1 MDAFAD
7 KLGRVGAWCGQNKYL
22 NAIKNGFQNFMP
34 ATISGAVGVLWTN
47 VLVNDST
54 GLGALWSPI
63 MALKVL
69 NPIFAAMQ
77 YATISCITIG
87 VTMLVASEIAEANGE
102 TGAYP
107 AVLGFILWMMV
118 TPTSFAAKDLGA
130 SYIDAKG
137 ISHGFTLGQFIN
149 VTGEAAK
156 HKITA
161 DSFSY
166 SGIMS
171 SYTGA
176 TGLFTG
182 LIVAILGMEL
192 YNMFRKNDSLK
203 IKMPEQVPPGVAR
216 AFEVLIP
223 TCLTAIV
230 VGAVG
235 LVCQLAT
242 GAELNALIFNVI
254 QKPLQTLI
262 GDNIVAV
269 CIMYVIIML
278 FWCVGIHGNNMV
290 AAVKEPIFRPLLYAN
305 TAAYTAGNKIP
316 YVMNLTM
323 LQMFAEFG
331 GSGVT
336 IGLVIAI
343 LIFSKR
349 EDNRTIAGISIVPG
363 LFKNLTML
371 QMFAEFGGSGV
382 TIGLVIAILIFSKR
396 EDNRTIAGIS
406 IVPGLFNINETMT
419 FGIPLVLNP
428 ILDIPFILAPV
439 VTMIV
444 GYILVSSGFCPKI
457 VLEVPWTMPPVILG
471 FLATGG
477 VILGFLATGGHPMG
491 AISQLI
497 VVAIS
502 VVVYVPF
509 LIAYEKFQAK
519 QAAE

>member
-182 LIVAILGMEL
+182 LIIAILGMEL

-242 GAELNALIFNVI
+242 GAELNAFIFNVV
-254 QKPLQTLI
+254 QKPLQSLI
-262 GDNIVAV
+262 GNNIFAVA
-269 CIMYVIIML
+269 ILYVIISL

-316 YVMNLTM
+316 YVM
-323 LQMFAEFG
+323 
-331 GSGVT
+331 
-336 IGLVIAI
+336 
-343 LIFSKR
+343 
-349 EDNRTIAGISIVPG
+349 
-363 LFKNLTML
+363 NLTML

-477 VILGFLATGGHPMG
+477 HPMG

-519 QAAE
+519 QSEAE

>member
-47 VLVNDST
+47 VLVNSST
-54 GLGALWSPI
+54 GLGAIWKPI
-63 MALKVL
+63 MALEVL

-137 ISHGFTLGQFIN
+137 ISHGFSLGQFIN

-182 LIVAILGMEL
+182 LIVAIVGMEL
-192 YNMFRKNDSLK
+192 YNMFRKNDALK

-242 GAELNALIFNVI
+242 GAELNAFIFNVV
-254 QKPLQTLI
+254 QKPLQSLI
-262 GDNIVAV
+262 GNNIFAVA
-269 CIMYVIIML
+269 ILYVIISL

-305 TAAYTAGNKIP
+305 TAAYTAHHEIP

-323 LQMFAEFG
+323 
-331 GSGVT
+331 
-336 IGLVIAI
+336 I
-343 LIFSKR
+343 
-349 EDNRTIAGISIVPG
+349 
-363 LFKNLTML
+363 

-439 VTMIV
+439 VTVII

-457 VLEVPWTMPPVILG
+457 VLEVPWTMPPVLFG
-471 FLATGG
+471 FVATGG
-477 VILGFLATGGHPMG
+477 KPMG
-491 AISQLI
+491 AVAQLI
-497 VVAIS
+497 VLAVS
-502 VVVYVPF
+502 VLVYIPF

>member
-47 VLVNDST
+47 VLVNSST
-54 GLGALWSPI
+54 GLGAIWKPI
-63 MALKVL
+63 MALEVL

-137 ISHGFTLGQFIN
+137 ISHGFSLGQFIN

-182 LIVAILGMEL
+182 LIVAIVGMEL
-192 YNMFRKNDSLK
+192 YNMFRKNDALK

-242 GAELNALIFNVI
+242 GAELNALIYNVI
-254 QKPLQTLI
+254 QKPLQNII
-262 GDNIVAV
+262 GNNLVAV

-305 TAAYTAGNKIP
+305 TAAYTAHHEIP

-323 LQMFAEFG
+323 IQMFAEFG

-343 LIFSKR
+343 LIFSRR
-349 EDNRTIAGISIVPG
+349 EDNRTIAGISV
-363 LFKNLTML
+363 
-371 QMFAEFGGSGV
+371 
-382 TIGLVIAILIFSKR
+382 
-396 EDNRTIAGIS
+396 
-406 IVPGLFNINETMT
+406 VPGLFNINETMT
-419 FGIPLVLNP
+419 FGVPLVLNP

-439 VTMIV
+439 VTLVV
-444 GYILVSSGFCPKI
+444 GYLLVSSGFCPKI
-457 VLEVPWTMPPVILG
+457 VLEVPWTMPPVFLG
-471 FLATGG
+471 FLCTGG
-477 VILGFLATGGHPMG
+477 KLMG
-491 AISQLI
+491 AVSQLI
-497 VVAIS
+497 VIALS
-502 VVVYVPF
+502 VVIYTPF

-519 QAAE
+519 QSEAE

>member
-22 NAIKNGFQNFMP
+22 NAIKNAFQNFMP

-87 VTMLVASEIAEANGE
+87 ITMLLASEIAEANGE

-118 TPTSFAAKDLGA
+118 TPTSFAAKDLSA
-130 SYIDAKG
+130 SFIDKAGK
-137 ISHGFTLGQFIN
+137 SHGYTLGDFIN
-149 VTGEAAK
+149 VTGAAAK
-156 HKITA
+156 NKITA
-161 DSFSY
+161 DSFTY
-166 SGIMS
+166 SGILS
-171 SYTGA
+171 NYTAA

-182 LIVAILGMEL
+182 LIVAIVGMEL
-192 YNMFRKNDSLK
+192 YNMFRKNDALK

-242 GAELNALIFNVI
+242 GAELNALIYNVI
-254 QKPLQTLI
+254 QKPLQNII
-262 GDNIVAV
+262 GNNLVAV

-305 TAAYTAGNKIP
+305 TAAYTAHHEIP

-323 LQMFAEFG
+323 
-331 GSGVT
+331 
-336 IGLVIAI
+336 I
-343 LIFSKR
+343 
-349 EDNRTIAGISIVPG
+349 
-363 LFKNLTML
+363 

-439 VTMIV
+439 VTVII

-457 VLEVPWTMPPVILG
+457 VLEVPWTMPPVLFG
-471 FLATGG
+471 FVATGG
-477 VILGFLATGGHPMG
+477 KPMG
-491 AISQLI
+491 AVAQLI
-497 VVAIS
+497 VLAVS
-502 VVVYVPF
+502 VLVYIPF

>member
-7 KLGRVGAWCGQNKYL
+7 KLGRIGAWCGQNKYL
-22 NAIKNGFQNFMP
+22 NAIKNGFQNFMS
-34 ATISGAVGVLWTN
+34 ATISGAIGVLWTN
-47 VLVNDST
+47 VLVNEST
-54 GLGALWSPI
+54 GLGALWPPI
-63 MALKVL
+63 MALDVL

-87 VTMLVASEIAEANGE
+87 VTMLVASEIAESNGE
-102 TGAYP
+102 SGSYP

-130 SYIDAKG
+130 SYIDKAG
-137 ISHGFTLGQFIN
+137 ISHSFTLGQFIN

-161 DSFSY
+161 DSFGY
-166 SGIMS
+166 SGILS

-230 VGAVG
+230 VGAIG

-242 GAELNALIFNVI
+242 GAELNAFIFNMV
-254 QKPLQTLI
+254 QKPLQSLI
-262 GDNIVAV
+262 GDNIFAVA
-269 CIMYVIIML
+269 IMYVIISL
-278 FWCVGIHGNNMV
+278 FWCVGIHGNNML

-305 TAAYTAGNKIP
+305 TAAYTAHNDIP

-323 LQMFAEFG
+323 
-331 GSGVT
+331 
-336 IGLVIAI
+336 I
-343 LIFSKR
+343 
-349 EDNRTIAGISIVPG
+349 
-363 LFKNLTML
+363 

-428 ILDIPFILAPV
+428 ILDIPFILALVATV
-439 VTMIV
+439 VI
-444 GYILVSSGFCPKI
+444 GYLLVSSGFCPKI

-477 VILGFLATGGHPMG
+477 SPMG

-497 VVAIS
+497 VVAASTLI
-502 VVVYVPF
+502 YIPF
-509 LIAYEKFQAK
+509 LIAYEKYQAK
-519 QAAE
+519 QSAE

>member
-22 NAIKNGFQNFMP
+22 NAIKNAFQNFMP

-47 VLVNDST
+47 VLVNETT

-63 MALKVL
+63 MVLKVL
-69 NPIFAAMQ
+69 NPIFTAMQ

-87 VTMLVASEIAEANGE
+87 ITMLLASEIAEANGE

-118 TPTSFAAKDLGA
+118 TPTSFAAKDLSA
-130 SYIDAKG
+130 SFIDKAGK
-137 ISHGFTLGQFIN
+137 SHGYTLGDFIN
-149 VTGEAAK
+149 VTGAAAK
-156 HKITA
+156 NKITA
-161 DSFSY
+161 DSFTY
-166 SGIMS
+166 SGILS
-171 SYTGA
+171 NYTAA

-192 YNMFRKNDSLK
+192 YNMFRKNDALK

-242 GAELNALIFNVI
+242 GAELNALIYNVI
-254 QKPLQTLI
+254 QKPLQNII
-262 GDNIVAV
+262 GNNLVAV

-305 TAAYTAGNKIP
+305 TAAYTAHHEIP

-323 LQMFAEFG
+323 IQMFAEFG
-331 GSGVT
+331 GSGC
-336 IGLVIAI
+336 
-343 LIFSKR
+343 
-349 EDNRTIAGISIVPG
+349 
-363 LFKNLTML
+363 
-371 QMFAEFGGSGV
+371 

-428 ILDIPFILAPV
+428 ILDIPFILTPV
-439 VTMIV
+439 VTVII

-457 VLEVPWTMPPVILG
+457 VLEVPWTMPPVLFG
-471 FLATGG
+471 FVATGG
-477 VILGFLATGGHPMG
+477 KPMG
-491 AISQLI
+491 AVAQLI
-497 VVAIS
+497 VVAVS
-502 VVVYVPF
+502 VLVYVPF

>member
-47 VLVNDST
+47 VLVNSST
-54 GLGALWSPI
+54 GLGAIWKPI
-63 MALKVL
+63 MALEVL

-137 ISHGFTLGQFIN
+137 ISHGFSLGQFIN

-182 LIVAILGMEL
+182 LIVAIVGMEL
-192 YNMFRKNDSLK
+192 YNMFRKNDALK

-242 GAELNALIFNVI
+242 GAELNALIYNVI
-254 QKPLQTLI
+254 QKPLQNII
-262 GDNIVAV
+262 GNNLVAV

-290 AAVKEPIFRPLLYAN
+290 SAVKEPIFRPLLYAN
-305 TAAYTAGNKIP
+305 TAAYTAHHEIP

-323 LQMFAEFG
+323 
-331 GSGVT
+331 
-336 IGLVIAI
+336 I
-343 LIFSKR
+343 
-349 EDNRTIAGISIVPG
+349 
-363 LFKNLTML
+363 

-439 VTMIV
+439 VTVII

-457 VLEVPWTMPPVILG
+457 VLEVPWTMPPVLFG
-471 FLATGG
+471 FVATGG
-477 VILGFLATGGHPMG
+477 KPMG
-491 AISQLI
+491 AIAQLI
-497 VVAIS
+497 VLAVS
-502 VVVYVPF
+502 VLVYIPF

>member
-1 MDAFAD
+1 MYHTFYNETVDIYIFIGILNGVEKIKGGKFMDAFAD
-7 KLGRVGAWCGQNKYL
+7 KLGRIGAWCGQNKYL

-34 ATISGAVGVLWTN
+34 ATISGAIGVLWTN
-47 VLVNDST
+47 VLVNEST
-54 GLGALWSPI
+54 GLGALWKPI
-63 MALKVL
+63 MALDVL

-102 TGAYP
+102 SGSYP

-130 SYIDAKG
+130 SYIDKGG
-137 ISHGFTLGQFIN
+137 ISHSFTLGQFIN

-166 SGIMS
+166 SGILS

-235 LVCQLAT
+235 LVCQIAT
-242 GAELNALIFNVI
+242 GAELNAFIFNVV
-254 QKPLQTLI
+254 QKPLQSLI
-262 GDNIVAV
+262 GDNIFAVA
-269 CIMYVIIML
+269 IMYVIISL
-278 FWCVGIHGNNMV
+278 FWCVGIHGNNML

-305 TAAYTAGNKIP
+305 TAAYTAQHEIP

-323 LQMFAEFG
+323 
-331 GSGVT
+331 
-336 IGLVIAI
+336 I
-343 LIFSKR
+343 
-349 EDNRTIAGISIVPG
+349 
-363 LFKNLTML
+363 

-439 VTMIV
+439 LTVVI

-477 VILGFLATGGHPMG
+477 SPMG

-497 VVAIS
+497 VVAAS
-502 VVVYVPF
+502 VLIYIPF
-509 LIAYEKFQAK
+509 LIAYEKFQEK
-519 QAAE
+519 EAAE

>member
-47 VLVNDST
+47 VLVNSST
-54 GLGALWSPI
+54 GLGAIWKPI
-63 MALKVL
+63 MALEVL

-118 TPTSFAAKDLGA
+118 TPTTFAAKDLGA

-137 ISHGFTLGQFIN
+137 ISHGFSLGQFIN

-156 HKITA
+156 HQITA

-192 YNMFRKNDSLK
+192 YNMFRKNDALK

-242 GAELNALIFNVI
+242 GAELNALIYNVI
-254 QKPLQTLI
+254 QKPLQNII
-262 GDNIVAV
+262 GNNLVAV
-269 CIMYVIIML
+269 CIMYIIIML

-305 TAAYTAGNKIP
+305 TAAYTAHHDIP

-323 LQMFAEFG
+323 
-331 GSGVT
+331 
-336 IGLVIAI
+336 I
-343 LIFSKR
+343 
-349 EDNRTIAGISIVPG
+349 
-363 LFKNLTML
+363 

-439 VTMIV
+439 VTVII

-457 VLEVPWTMPPVILG
+457 VLEVPWTMPPVLFG
-471 FLATGG
+471 FVATGG
-477 VILGFLATGGHPMG
+477 NLMG
-491 AISQLI
+491 AVAQL
-497 VVAIS
+497 VVLAVS
-502 VVVYVPF
+502 VVVYIPF

>member
-34 ATISGAVGVLWTN
+34 ATISGAIGVLWTN
-47 VLVNDST
+47 VLVNETT
-54 GLGALWSPI
+54 GLGAIWKPI
-63 MALKVL
+63 MALEVL

-118 TPTSFAAKDLGA
+118 TPTTFAAKDLGA

-137 ISHGFTLGQFIN
+137 ISHGFSLGQFIN

-156 HKITA
+156 HQITA

-192 YNMFRKNDSLK
+192 YNMFRKNDALK

-242 GAELNALIFNVI
+242 GAELNALIYNVI
-254 QKPLQTLI
+254 QKPLQNII
-262 GDNIVAV
+262 GNNLVAV

-305 TAAYTAGNKIP
+305 TAAYTAHHDIP

-323 LQMFAEFG
+323 
-331 GSGVT
+331 
-336 IGLVIAI
+336 I
-343 LIFSKR
+343 
-349 EDNRTIAGISIVPG
+349 
-363 LFKNLTML
+363 

-439 VTMIV
+439 VTVII

-457 VLEVPWTMPPVILG
+457 VLEVPWTMPPVLFG
-471 FLATGG
+471 FVATGG
-477 VILGFLATGGHPMG
+477 NLMG
-491 AISQLI
+491 AVAQL
-497 VVAIS
+497 VVLAVS
-502 VVVYVPF
+502 TVVYIPF

>member
-34 ATISGAVGVLWTN
+34 ATISGAVGLLWTN
-47 VLVNDST
+47 VLVNSST
-54 GLGALWSPI
+54 GLGAIWKPI
-63 MALKVL
+63 MALEVL

-118 TPTSFAAKDLGA
+118 TPTTFAAKDLGA

-137 ISHGFTLGQFIN
+137 ISHGFSLGQFIN

-156 HKITA
+156 HQITA

-192 YNMFRKNDSLK
+192 YNMFRKNDALK

-242 GAELNALIFNVI
+242 GAELNALIYNVI
-254 QKPLQTLI
+254 QKPLQNII
-262 GDNIVAV
+262 GNNLVAV

-305 TAAYTAGNKIP
+305 TAAYTAHHDIP

-323 LQMFAEFG
+323 
-331 GSGVT
+331 
-336 IGLVIAI
+336 I
-343 LIFSKR
+343 
-349 EDNRTIAGISIVPG
+349 
-363 LFKNLTML
+363 

-439 VTMIV
+439 VTVII

-457 VLEVPWTMPPVILG
+457 VLEVPWTMPPVLFG
-471 FLATGG
+471 FVATGG
-477 VILGFLATGGHPMG
+477 NLMG
-491 AISQLI
+491 AVAQL
-497 VVAIS
+497 VVLAVS
-502 VVVYVPF
+502 VVVYIPF

>member
-47 VLVNDST
+47 VLVNSST
-54 GLGALWSPI
+54 GLGAIWKPI
-63 MALKVL
+63 MALEVL

-118 TPTSFAAKDLGA
+118 TPTTFAAKDLGA

-137 ISHGFTLGQFIN
+137 ISHGFSLGQFIN

-182 LIVAILGMEL
+182 LIVAIVGMEL
-192 YNMFRKNDSLK
+192 YNMFRKNDALK

-242 GAELNALIFNVI
+242 GAELNALIYNVI
-254 QKPLQTLI
+254 QKPLQNII
-262 GDNIVAV
+262 GNNLVAV

-305 TAAYTAGNKIP
+305 TAAYTAHHEIP

-323 LQMFAEFG
+323 
-331 GSGVT
+331 
-336 IGLVIAI
+336 I
-343 LIFSKR
+343 
-349 EDNRTIAGISIVPG
+349 
-363 LFKNLTML
+363 

-439 VTMIV
+439 VTVII

-457 VLEVPWTMPPVILG
+457 VLEVPWTMPPVLFG
-471 FLATGG
+471 FVATGG
-477 VILGFLATGGHPMG
+477 KPMG
-491 AISQLI
+491 AVAQLI
-497 VVAIS
+497 VLAVS
-502 VVVYVPF
+502 VLVYIPF
-509 LIAYEKFQAK
+509 LIAGYTPTP
-519 QAAE
+519 

>member
-7 KLGRVGAWCGQNKYL
+7 KLGRIGAWCGQNKYL
-22 NAIKNGFQNFMP
+22 NAIKNGFQNFMS
-34 ATISGAVGVLWTN
+34 ATISGAIGVLWTN
-47 VLVNDST
+47 VLVNEST
-54 GLGALWSPI
+54 GLGALWPPI
-63 MALKVL
+63 MALDVL

-87 VTMLVASEIAEANGE
+87 VTMLVASEIAESNGE
-102 TGAYP
+102 SGSYP

-130 SYIDAKG
+130 SYIDKAG
-137 ISHGFTLGQFIN
+137 ISHSFTLGQFIN

-161 DSFSY
+161 DSFGY
-166 SGIMS
+166 SGILS

-230 VGAVG
+230 VGAIG

-242 GAELNALIFNVI
+242 GAELNAFIFNMV
-254 QKPLQTLI
+254 QKPLQSLI
-262 GDNIVAV
+262 GDNIFAVA
-269 CIMYVIIML
+269 IMYVIISL
-278 FWCVGIHGNNMV
+278 FWCVGIHGNNML

-305 TAAYTAGNKIP
+305 TAAYTAHNDIP

-323 LQMFAEFG
+323 LQMFGEFG

-343 LIFSKR
+343 FIFY
-349 EDNRTIAGISIVPG
+349 
-363 LFKNLTML
+363 
-371 QMFAEFGGSGV
+371 
-382 TIGLVIAILIFSKR
+382 KR

-428 ILDIPFILAPV
+428 ILDIPFILALVATV
-439 VTMIV
+439 VI
-444 GYILVSSGFCPKI
+444 GYLLVSSGFCPKI

-477 VILGFLATGGHPMG
+477 SPMG

-497 VVAIS
+497 VVAASTLI
-502 VVVYVPF
+502 YIPF
-509 LIAYEKFQAK
+509 LIAYEKYQAK
-519 QAAE
+519 QSAE

>member
-22 NAIKNGFQNFMP
+22 NAIKNAFQNFMP

-87 VTMLVASEIAEANGE
+87 ITMLLASEIAEANGE

-137 ISHGFTLGQFIN
+137 ISHGFSLGQFIN

-182 LIVAILGMEL
+182 LIVAIVGMEL
-192 YNMFRKNDSLK
+192 YNMFRKNDALK

-242 GAELNALIFNVI
+242 GAELNAFIFNMV
-254 QKPLQTLI
+254 QKPLQSLI
-262 GDNIVAV
+262 GNNIFAVA
-269 CIMYVIIML
+269 ILYVIISL

-305 TAAYTAGNKIP
+305 TAAYTAHHEIP

-323 LQMFAEFG
+323 
-331 GSGVT
+331 
-336 IGLVIAI
+336 I
-343 LIFSKR
+343 
-349 EDNRTIAGISIVPG
+349 
-363 LFKNLTML
+363 

-439 VTMIV
+439 VTVII

-457 VLEVPWTMPPVILG
+457 VLEVPWTMPPVLFG
-471 FLATGG
+471 FVATGG
-477 VILGFLATGGHPMG
+477 KPMG
-491 AISQLI
+491 AVAQLI
-497 VVAIS
+497 VLAVS
-502 VVVYVPF
+502 VLVYIPF

>member
-47 VLVNDST
+47 VLVNSST
-54 GLGALWSPI
+54 GLGAIWKPI
-63 MALKVL
+63 MALEVL

-118 TPTSFAAKDLGA
+118 TPTTFAAKDLGA

-137 ISHGFTLGQFIN
+137 ISHGFSLGQFIN

-156 HKITA
+156 HQITA

-192 YNMFRKNDSLK
+192 YNMFRKNDALK

-242 GAELNALIFNVI
+242 GAELNALIYNVI
-254 QKPLQTLI
+254 QKPLQNII
-262 GDNIVAV
+262 GNNLVAV

-305 TAAYTAGNKIP
+305 TAAYTAHHDIP

-323 LQMFAEFG
+323 
-331 GSGVT
+331 
-336 IGLVIAI
+336 I
-343 LIFSKR
+343 
-349 EDNRTIAGISIVPG
+349 
-363 LFKNLTML
+363 

-428 ILDIPFILAPV
+428 ILDSPFILAPV
-439 VTMIV
+439 VTVII

-457 VLEVPWTMPPVILG
+457 VLEVPWTMPPVLFG
-471 FLATGG
+471 FVATGG
-477 VILGFLATGGHPMG
+477 NLMG
-491 AISQLI
+491 AVAQL
-497 VVAIS
+497 VVLAVS
-502 VVVYVPF
+502 VVVYIPF

>member
-363 LFKNLTML
+363 LF
-371 QMFAEFGGSGV
+371 
-382 TIGLVIAILIFSKR
+382 
-396 EDNRTIAGIS
+396 
-406 IVPGLFNINETMT
+406 NINETMT

-439 VTMIV
+439 VTLVV
-444 GYILVSSGFCPKI
+444 GYLLVSSGFCPKI
-457 VLEVPWTMPPVILG
+457 VLEVPWTMPPVFFG
-471 FLATGG
+471 FICTG
-477 VILGFLATGGHPMG
+477 ANPMG
-491 AISQLI
+491 ALSQLI
-497 VVAIS
+497 VIALS
-502 VVVYVPF
+502 VVIYTPF
-509 LIAYEKFQAK
+509 LIAYEKYQAK
-519 QAAE
+519 QSEAE

>member
-47 VLVNDST
+47 VLVNSST
-54 GLGALWSPI
+54 GLGAIWKPI
-63 MALKVL
+63 MALEVL

-118 TPTSFAAKDLGA
+118 TPTTFAAKDLGA

-137 ISHGFTLGQFIN
+137 ISHGFSLGQFIN

-156 HKITA
+156 HQITA

-192 YNMFRKNDSLK
+192 YNMFRKNDALK

-242 GAELNALIFNVI
+242 GAELNALIYNVI
-254 QKPLQTLI
+254 QKPLQNII
-262 GDNIVAV
+262 GNNLVAV

-305 TAAYTAGNKIP
+305 TAAYTAHHDIP

-323 LQMFAEFG
+323 
-331 GSGVT
+331 
-336 IGLVIAI
+336 I
-343 LIFSKR
+343 
-349 EDNRTIAGISIVPG
+349 
-363 LFKNLTML
+363 

-439 VTMIV
+439 VTVII

-457 VLEVPWTMPPVILG
+457 VLEVPWTMPPVFFG
-471 FLATGG
+471 FICTG
-477 VILGFLATGGHPMG
+477 ANPMG
-491 AISQLI
+491 ALSQLI
-497 VVAIS
+497 VIALS
-502 VVVYVPF
+502 VVIYTPF
-509 LIAYEKFQAK
+509 LIAYEKYQAK
-519 QAAE
+519 QSEAE

>member
-47 VLVNDST
+47 VLVNSST
-54 GLGALWSPI
+54 GLGAIWKPI
-63 MALKVL
+63 MALEVL

-118 TPTSFAAKDLGA
+118 TPTTFAAKDLGA

-137 ISHGFTLGQFIN
+137 ISHGFSLGQFIN

-182 LIVAILGMEL
+182 LIVAIVGMEL
-192 YNMFRKNDSLK
+192 YNMFRKNDALK

-242 GAELNALIFNVI
+242 GAELNALIYNVI
-254 QKPLQTLI
+254 QKPLQNII
-262 GDNIVAV
+262 GNNLVAV

-305 TAAYTAGNKIP
+305 TAAYTAHHEIP

-323 LQMFAEFG
+323 IQMFAEFG

-343 LIFSKR
+343 L
-349 EDNRTIAGISIVPG
+349 V
-363 LFKNLTML
+363 
-371 QMFAEFGGSGV
+371 
-382 TIGLVIAILIFSKR
+382 FSKR

-439 VTMIV
+439 VTLVV
-444 GYILVSSGFCPKI
+444 GYLLVSSGFCPKI
-457 VLEVPWTMPPVILG
+457 VLEVPWTMPPVFLG
-471 FLATGG
+471 FLCTGG
-477 VILGFLATGGHPMG
+477 KLMG
-491 AISQLI
+491 AVSQLI
-497 VVAIS
+497 VIALS
-502 VVVYVPF
+502 VVIYTPF
-509 LIAYEKFQAK
+509 LIAYEKYQSK
-519 QAAE
+519 QSEAE

>member
-22 NAIKNGFQNFMP
+22 NAIKNAFQNFMP

-47 VLVNDST
+47 VLVNETT

-63 MALKVL
+63 MVLKVL
-69 NPIFAAMQ
+69 NPIFTAMQ

-87 VTMLVASEIAEANGE
+87 ITMLLASEIAEANGE

-118 TPTSFAAKDLGA
+118 TPTSFAAKDLSA
-130 SYIDAKG
+130 SFIDKAGK
-137 ISHGFTLGQFIN
+137 SHGYTLGDFIN
-149 VTGEAAK
+149 VTGAAAK
-156 HKITA
+156 NKITA
-161 DSFSY
+161 DSFTY
-166 SGIMS
+166 SGILS
-171 SYTGA
+171 NYTAA

-182 LIVAILGMEL
+182 LIVAIVGMEI
-192 YNMFRKNDSLK
+192 YN
-203 IKMPEQVPPGVAR
+203 KMPEQVPPGVAR

-230 VGAVG
+230 IGAVG

-242 GAELNALIFNVI
+242 GAELNAFIFNVV
-254 QKPLQTLI
+254 QKPLQSII
-262 GDNIVAV
+262 GNNIFAVAV
-269 CIMYVIIML
+269 LYVIISL

-305 TAAYTAGNKIP
+305 TAAYTSGAAQKDIP

-323 LQMFAEFG
+323 LQMFGEFG

-349 EDNRTIAGISIVPG
+349 EDNRTIAGISV
-363 LFKNLTML
+363 
-371 QMFAEFGGSGV
+371 
-382 TIGLVIAILIFSKR
+382 
-396 EDNRTIAGIS
+396 
-406 IVPGLFNINETMT
+406 VPGLFNINETMT

-428 ILDIPFILAPV
+428 ILDIPFILTPV
-439 VTMIV
+439 VTVII

-457 VLEVPWTMPPVILG
+457 VLEVPWTMPPVFLG
-471 FLATGG
+471 FLCTGG
-477 VILGFLATGGHPMG
+477 KLMG
-491 AISQLI
+491 AVSQLI
-497 VVAIS
+497 VIALS
-502 VVVYVPF
+502 VVIYTPF
-509 LIAYEKFQAK
+509 LIAYEKYQAK
-519 QAAE
+519 QAAAE